1 MSLLCFERLSYC
13 LAPEIHGIQNIST
26 LSDNLVLYFQ
36 TFIVLILLLNL
47 VAYYGKEYFEG

>member
-36 TFIVLILLLNL
+36 TFSTNL